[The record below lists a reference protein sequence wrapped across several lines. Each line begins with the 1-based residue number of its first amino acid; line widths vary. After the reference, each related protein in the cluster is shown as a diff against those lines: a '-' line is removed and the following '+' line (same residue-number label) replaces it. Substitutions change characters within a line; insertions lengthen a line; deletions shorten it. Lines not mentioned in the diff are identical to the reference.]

1 MTRKKLEILL
11 ELLHDTLPLPDWQ
24 PEPHA
29 AEDLRQANVSSARVR
44 TWVALKNQH
53 NWEMTVSLH
62 RDRRS

>member
-29 AEDLRQANVSSARVR
+29 ADDLRRANVSDERIYR
-44 TWVALKNQH
+44 WIGMKNQH
-53 NWEMTVSLH
+53 GWDMTVGLW
-62 RDRRS
+62 RRQS